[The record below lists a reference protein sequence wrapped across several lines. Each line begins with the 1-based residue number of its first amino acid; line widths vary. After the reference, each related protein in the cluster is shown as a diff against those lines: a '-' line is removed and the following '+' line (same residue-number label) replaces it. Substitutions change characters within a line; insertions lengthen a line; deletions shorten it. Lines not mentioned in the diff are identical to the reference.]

1 MSDVSDDFSSAYL
14 WLSGPWDLYI
24 AHSWIGLDTNF
35 LQGLQRWPLVGGAFC
50 ISQPSLSTLL
60 PKLWFFLGSQT
71 TETRNTYSTNIHL
84 QKNWTCKTA
93 KPLLS
98 TQLRALLSICRR
110 RCASWQLYRIRI
122 NPTECKNSKLQ
133 KNTGQSIA
141 RLRQALLC
149 FKEPSD
155 HFQLGFSLA
164 QCSWLAKSHQPGRRL
179 LRKAL
184 MLREEPTSTSSRASP
199 ERLAATG
206 RNKAYLTLKS
216 PWIGN
221 WKWWKLV
228 NIILFTIWPNI
239 NPFQS
244 SKSYE
249 GWS

>member
-1 MSDVSDDFSSAYL
+1 MTIMTV
-14 WLSGPWDLYI
+14 GLYI
-24 AHSWIGLDTNF
+24 AHSWTGLDTNF

-133 KNTGQSIA
+133 KTTGQSIA

-149 FKEPSD
+149 FN
-155 HFQLGFSLA
+155 HWTMF
-164 QCSWLAKSHQPGRRL
+164 SWLFRWFNAHGSPRVTNQVGDFYVKPWCWERNLPAHLPGRL
-179 LRKAL
+179 LSVL
-184 MLREEPTSTSSRASP
+184 LQ
-199 ERLAATG
+199 LVAT
-206 RNKAYLTLKS
+206 RPIL
-216 PWIGN
+216 PWNHLESVIENGEN
-221 WKWWKLV
+221 W
-228 NIILFTIWPNI
+228 
-239 NPFQS
+239 
-244 SKSYE
+244 
-249 GWS
+249 